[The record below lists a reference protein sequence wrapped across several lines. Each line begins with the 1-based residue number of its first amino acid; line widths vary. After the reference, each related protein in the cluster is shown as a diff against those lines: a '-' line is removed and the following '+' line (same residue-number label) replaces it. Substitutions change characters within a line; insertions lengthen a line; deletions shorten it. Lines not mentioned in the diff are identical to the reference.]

1 MISILEIV
9 LRLVLS
15 IVLSGIIGIERESI
29 KKPAGFRTHILVC
42 VGSTLVMLLSLHIF
56 YTFQA
61 ETSLQPDRLGAQVIS
76 GIGFLGAGT
85 ILREG
90 STVKGLTTAA
100 SLWAVGCIGL
110 AVGAGFY
117 TGALLTA
124 FFVLV
129 TLMGF
134 SKVEKHIK
142 TKRNLVNIKIISYNK
157 PGQLGRIGQV
167 VGDMGLTISNIEL
180 DSEDDEI
187 VIIYM
192 IIMIPNQSIK
202 LELINRISR
211 LDNIIEILQ

>member
-1 MISILEIV
+1 MISTLETV

-56 YTFQA
+56 YTFKS

-117 TGALLTA
+117 TGALLTSL
-124 FFVLV
+124 FVLI

-142 TKRNLVNIKIISYNK
+142 TKRNLVNIKIISYNR

-187 VIIYM
+187 VIMYM
-192 IIMIPNQSIK
+192 VIMIPNQSTK